1 LRGTR
6 RDVLKGVIAA
16 AALPGRAATAAE
28 TAVPA
33 SVAAFPIDAGRH
45 FKERGLVGTFVL
57 LSVQDDTLLL
67 HNPGRADTPYL
78 PCSTFKIPNALIS
91 LETGVVRDEDEVL
104 KWDGV
109 ERPVAAWNKDHSMR
123 TGIAASAVW
132 FYQEMAR
139 RIGEK
144 RMREWVDRL
153 GYGNRDIGGGIDQF
167 WLTGALRTTAR
178 EQVDF
183 VRRLYADEL
192 PFSER
197 SRRIVKDILILE
209 KPDASAKRTVND
221 SEEGFARRAEDG
233 YVLRGKTGLSGRPG
247 IGWFVGWLERGPR
260 AFVFAL
266 NVDMKADTD
275 IGVRKEIAVAVL
287 RDLGLLAKG

>member
-1 LRGTR
+1 MKPSRRNVLR
-6 RDVLKGVIAA
+6 GVIAA
-16 AALPGRAATAAE
+16 AALPGRAAVAAAE
-28 TAVPA
+28 TATPA
-33 SVAAFPIDAGRH
+33 SAAAFPIDAGRH

-57 LSVQDDTLLL
+57 LSVQDDTMLA
-67 HNPGRADTPYL
+67 HNPARADTPYL
-78 PCSTFKIPNALIS
+78 PCSTYKIPNSLIA
-91 LETGVVRDEDEVL
+91 LETGVVRDENEVL

-144 RMREWVDRL
+144 RMQEWIDRI

-197 SRRIVKDILILE
+197 SRRIVMDILILE
-209 KPDASAKRTVND
+209 KTDL
-221 SEEGFARRAEDG
+221 

-287 RDLGLLAKG
+287 RDLGLVEKG

>member
-1 LRGTR
+1 MCI
-6 RDVLKGVIAA
+6 RD
-16 AALPGRAATAAE
+16 
-28 TAVPA
+28 
-33 SVAAFPIDAGRH
+33 S
-45 FKERGLVGTFVL
+45 
-57 LSVQDDTLLL
+57 
-67 HNPGRADTPYL
+67 
-78 PCSTFKIPNALIS
+78 
-91 LETGVVRDEDEVL
+91 
-104 KWDGV
+104 
-109 ERPVAAWNKDHSMR
+109 
-123 TGIAASAVW
+123 
-132 FYQEMAR
+132 YQEMAR

-144 RMREWVDRL
+144 RMREWVDRI

-192 PFSER
+192 SFSER

-209 KPDASAKRTVND
+209 KTDA
-221 SEEGFARRAEDG
+221 

-287 RDLGLLAKG
+287 RDLGLLPKG